1 MSAQVI
7 NASDINAYAS
17 ALQDA
22 VQALRTGRLVVFPT
36 ETVYGVAA
44 SAARPDAVA
53 RLRAAKGR
61 ADDKPF
67 TVHIGQRRHARRFL
81 TDPSPVA
88 RRLMRKGWPGPLTLV
103 CEEPAPEQTEIA
115 GLCGSAQLTGMY
127 HDGLVGLRCPDHA
140 AAARFLSEAEV
151 PVVASSANRQGQP
164 APLDLQQALRDL
176 HGLVDY
182 AIDAGP
188 TRHTAA
194 STIVEVR
201 GNGWRILRP
210 GAVDERVVQRMARSE
225 ILFVCTGN
233 SCRSPMAEYLF
244 RRALAERLECRE
256 DELAA
261 AGYLVSSAGTMS
273 LRGGV
278 ASPGAM
284 EELARRGI
292 DGGGHRSQPVTVEL
306 IHRAERIYVMSPE
319 HRAAILELVPAA
331 AGRVWLLDETGPVA
345 DPMGGSADQYRRCAE
360 QIERAVTAR
369 VEEFLDEDRDW

>member
-1 MSAQVI
+1 MSAQII

-115 GLCGSAQLTGMY
+115 ALCGSAQLTGMY

-188 TRHTAA
+188 TRHSAA

-201 GNGWRILRP
+201 DNGWRILRP

>member
-1 MSAQVI
+1 MSAQII

-17 ALQDA
+17 ALGDA
-22 VQALRTGRLVVFPT
+22 VQALRAGRLVVFPT

-53 RLRAAKGR
+53 RLRTAKGR
-61 ADDKPF
+61 ADYQPF

-103 CEEPAPEQTEIA
+103 CEEPAPERTEIA
-115 GLCGSAQLTGMY
+115 TLCDSAQLAGMY
-127 HDGLVGLRCPDHA
+127 HEGLVGLRCPDHA
-140 AAARFLSEAEV
+140 AAARFLNEAEV

-188 TRHTAA
+188 TRHSAA

-201 GNGWRILRP
+201 GNGWRILRA
-210 GAVDERVVQRMARSE
+210 GAGAERVVQRMARSE

-261 AGYLVSSAGTMS
+261 AGYVVSSAGTMS

-284 EELARRGI
+284 EELARRGV

>member
-1 MSAQVI
+1 MSAQII